1 MAQTAKRFVEWSG
14 ADPNNSATG
23 PLSCRIHVPL
33 VTGLALAFDELV
45 PCGKNR
51 GAGLSLAVNTTSP
64 CPGEVFVKVTRTAWE
79 ASGATLIDA
88 RPSLTDDGHGGFN
101 AAD

>member
-1 MAQTAKRFVEWSG
+1 MDG

-51 GAGLSLAVNTTSP
+51 GAGFVACREHDVALPGRSLRQSDP
-64 CPGEVFVKVTRTAWE
+64 HGLE

-88 RPSLTDDGHGGFN
+88 RPSLPMMAMVASTPLIESM
-101 AAD
+101 